1 MAFEQPVAAFAFG
14 TGRSTS
20 TENTATKTT
29 SMVANPKIVR
39 FIHILLGYVLVAS
52 QITALQYPCF
62 DLFLTHSGQETT
74 HIRVGANLTCV
85 SPAPAPTVQMGC
97 RNRQI
102 PLGFSIMLIR
112 KRKAMGRKEK
122 APLQWVIVESTP

>member
-1 MAFEQPVAAFAFG
+1 MADNA
-14 TGRSTS
+14 R
-20 TENTATKTT
+20 
-29 SMVANPKIVR
+29 IVR

-52 QITALQYPCF
+52 QITALQYPYF

-74 HIRVGANLTCV
+74 PIRVGANLARV

-102 PLGFSIMLIR
+102 PLGFSIILIR

-122 APLQWVIVESTP
+122 VPLQ

>member
-1 MAFEQPVAAFAFG
+1 MF
-14 TGRSTS
+14 
-20 TENTATKTT
+20 
-29 SMVANPKIVR
+29 
-39 FIHILLGYVLVAS
+39 LVAS

-74 HIRVGANLTCV
+74 PVRVGANLPCV
-85 SPAPAPTVQMGC
+85 SPAPAPTVQVER

-102 PLGFSIMLIR
+102 PLGFSIVLIR

-122 APLQWVIVESTP
+122 APLQCVIVESTP